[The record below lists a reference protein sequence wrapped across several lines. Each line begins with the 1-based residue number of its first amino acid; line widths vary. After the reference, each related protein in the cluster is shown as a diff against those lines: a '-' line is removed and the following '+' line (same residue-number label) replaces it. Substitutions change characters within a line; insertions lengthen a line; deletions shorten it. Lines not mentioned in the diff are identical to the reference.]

1 MPNQPKRPSS
11 RQGKPTNRK
20 TTVGKS
26 SPRSRM
32 GKSPKSRKRTVA
44 GGKFSHRPYKPRK
57 PKAKKPRSA
66 DSILKEARAARKSL
80 IRKAGRRPTVK
91 AVSRPS
97 PAISRRSQRSSSRI
111 FAPILRAVGNPPII
125 ASGHGQY
132 DARPE
137 VWAADDFYVIV
148 EAEPECAAAFAREQL
163 GFRYV
168 MSASCFYRESRS
180 PHPRAIRHPIAIFTL
195 EHSSMLPH
203 SEPGF
208 FDRLLGEEAKPLSMV
223 VAAFVADA
231 RHSLN
236 SVSYDVDFTRGR
248 QRLLAM
254 VRDHVGVRAHFDF
267 FGYLNR
273 GETLPAMK

>member
-1 MPNQPKRPSS
+1 MPTKPKRPSS
-11 RQGKPTNRK
+11 KRSSPASRK
-20 TTVGKS
+20 SPAKKATAKARSTGRPRTVGS
-26 SPRSRM
+26 
-32 GKSPKSRKRTVA
+32 
-44 GGKFSHRPYKPRK
+44 KFIHRPYKPRK

-66 DSILKEARAARKSL
+66 DSILKEARAARKAL
-80 IRKAGRRPTVK
+80 IRKASRRPTIK
-91 AVSRPS
+91 AVPRPS
-97 PAISRRSQRSSSRI
+97 PTSVHRTKSSANRV
-111 FAPILRAVGNPPII
+111 FAPILRAIGNAPII
-125 ASGHGQY
+125 ASGRGQY
-132 DARPE
+132 ESRPE

-148 EAEPECAAAFAREQL
+148 EAEPECAAAFAREQI

-180 PHPRAIRHPIAIFTL
+180 PHHGARRHPIAIFTL

-223 VAAFVADA
+223 VGVFVADA

-236 SVSYDVDFTRGR
+236 SVSYDEDFTRGR

-254 VRDHVGVRAHFDF
+254 VRDHVGIRAYFDF
-267 FGYLNR
+267 YGYLNR
-273 GETLPAMK
+273 GETLPVMK

>member
-1 MPNQPKRPSS
+1 MPTKPKRSS
-11 RQGKPTNRK
+11 SARRKPA
-20 TTVGKS
+20 VS
-26 SPRSRM
+26 
-32 GKSPKSRKRTVA
+32 KSPGKHDLTKPSQA
-44 GGKFSHRPYKPRK
+44 GKARSAGSKLSHRPYKPRK

-80 IRKAGRRPTVK
+80 IRKASRRPTVK

-111 FAPILRAVGNPPII
+111 FAPILRAVGNAPII

-180 PHPRAIRHPIAIFTL
+180 PHPRATRHPIAIFTL

-236 SVSYDVDFTRGR
+236 SVSYDEDFTRGR

-254 VRDHVGVRAHFDF
+254 VRDHVGIRAHFNF
-267 FGYLNR
+267 FDYLNR
-273 GETLPAMK
+273 GETLPVMK

>member
-1 MPNQPKRPSS
+1 
-11 RQGKPTNRK
+11 
-20 TTVGKS
+20 
-26 SPRSRM
+26 M

-66 DSILKEARAARKSL
+66 DSILKEARAARKAL
-80 IRKAGRRPTVK
+80 IRKASRRPTIK
-91 AVSRPS
+91 AVPRPS
-97 PAISRRSQRSSSRI
+97 PTSVHRTKSSANRV
-111 FAPILRAVGNPPII
+111 FAPILRAIGNAPII
-125 ASGHGQY
+125 ASGRGQY
-132 DARPE
+132 ESRPE
-137 VWAADDFYVIV
+137 LWAADDFYVIV
-148 EAEPECAAAFAREQL
+148 EAEPECAAAFAREQI

-180 PHPRAIRHPIAIFTL
+180 PHPRATRHPIAIFTL
-195 EHSSMLPH
+195 EHSNMLPH

-236 SVSYDVDFTRGR
+236 SVSYDEDFTRGR

-254 VRDHVGVRAHFDF
+254 VRDHVGIRAYFDF

-273 GETLPAMK
+273 GETLPVMK

>member
-32 GKSPKSRKRTVA
+32 GKSPQSRKRTVA
-44 GGKFSHRPYKPRK
+44 GDKFSHRPYKPRK

-80 IRKAGRRPTVK
+80 IRKASRRPTAK
-91 AVSRPS
+91 AASRV
-97 PAISRRSQRSSSRI
+97 
-111 FAPILRAVGNPPII
+111 FVPILKDAGNAPII

-148 EAEPECAAAFAREQL
+148 EAEPECAVPFARAQV
-163 GFRYV
+163 GFRYL

-180 PHPRAIRHPIAIFTL
+180 PHSGARHHPIAIFTL
-195 EHSSMLPH
+195 EHSHMLPH
-203 SEPGF
+203 SDPGF
-208 FDRLLGEEAKPLSMV
+208 FDRLLGEEAKPISMIV
-223 VAAFVADA
+223 GAFIGDI
-231 RHSLN
+231 RLN
-236 SVSYDVDFTRGR
+236 LDSVIFDDNFTNGR
-248 QRLLAM
+248 RRLLSL
-254 VRDHVGVRAHFDF
+254 VREHVGISPYFDF
-267 FGYLNR
+267 SGYLNR
-273 GETLPAMK
+273 GETLPVMK

>member
-1 MPNQPKRPSS
+1 MPSKPKRPSS
-11 RQGKPTNRK
+11 ARRKPA
-20 TTVGKS
+20 VS
-26 SPRSRM
+26 
-32 GKSPKSRKRTVA
+32 KSPGKHDLTKPRQAGKVRSAGSKS
-44 GGKFSHRPYKPRK
+44 SHRPYKPRK
-57 PKAKKPRSA
+57 PKPKKPRSA
-66 DSILKEARAARKSL
+66 EAILQEVRATRKSL
-80 IRKAGRRPTVK
+80 IRKANRRPTAK
-91 AVSRPS
+91 AAS
-97 PAISRRSQRSSSRI
+97 RSSPTSAHRPKNSANRV
-111 FAPILRAVGNPPII
+111 FAPILRAVGNAPII

-137 VWAADDFYVIV
+137 VWAAQDFYVIV
-148 EAEPECAAAFAREQL
+148 EAEPECAAAFAREQI

-180 PHPRAIRHPIAIFTL
+180 PHPGARRHPIAIFTL

-203 SEPGF
+203 SQPGF

-223 VAAFVADA
+223 VGVFVAEA

-236 SVSYDVDFTRGR
+236 SVSYDEDFTRGR

-254 VRDHVGVRAHFDF
+254 VRDHVGIRDYFDF
-267 FGYLNR
+267 YGYLNR